1 MPHID
6 SVNETR
12 KNDHHSHDFDF
23 TILIFLLRQAQ
34 TYIHREAWEMTF
46 QSTLIMIH
54 WVISFASSI
63 RIEIDTYTR
72 GAEQSSVVMMMR
84 GDWLKSNVIKKCAYS
99 QQLYFYIVIIGCQAG
114 KREEINNKREREKTV
129 MCMKQLKVIES
140 SVRFFALHL
149 SISLTWSSYGWIMWK
164 KAKRYAR

>member
-34 TYIHREAWEMTF
+34 TYKHLEAWEMTF

-72 GAEQSSVVMMMR
+72 SSAEQRRTVMR
-84 GDWLKSNVIKKCAYS
+84 GDWLKSNVIKNVRIYTTVIF
-99 QQLYFYIVIIGCQAG
+99 LYCYYYWLSG
-114 KREEINNKREREKTV
+114 KREEINNKRERDEYEAAEGHRRQ
-129 MCMKQLKVIES
+129 CAS
-140 SVRFFALHL
+140 SLYIHP
-149 SISLTWSSYGWIMWK
+149 SLWHGRLIRWICG
-164 KAKRYAR
+164 RR

>member
-6 SVNETR
+6 SVNDTR

-34 TYIHREAWEMTF
+34 TYKHLEAWEMTF

-72 GAEQSSVVMMMR
+72 SSAEQRRTVMR
-84 GDWLKSNVIKKCAYS
+84 GDWLKSNVIKNVRIYTTVIF
-99 QQLYFYIVIIGCQAG
+99 LYCYYYWLSG
-114 KREEINNKREREKTV
+114 KREEINNKKRERWV
-129 MCMKQLKVIES
+129 WSSWRSSS
-140 SVRFFALHL
+140 SVRFFALHP
-149 SISLTWSSYGWIMWK
+149 SISLTWSSYKMNMWK
-164 KAKRYAR
+164 KVKRYAR